1 MGLRLWSGSLYLRG
15 RTGATCSG
23 FSLAPAIF
31 VVFPVIL
38 QFEAHDASAFLHAQS
53 QWDRHLSPFGPLGG
67 LWDGITALWKSPG
80 EDSESYYLFTNIE
93 NLVYT
98 LGFIAVLPLVWKRIG
113 KPYAVY
119 AALALAIPMSVPSS
133 PMSGSGSNDHF
144 PLFSMPRLAMLAFP
158 CFIAFALLGKRT
170 GANLLIIT
178 VSTAL
183 LVVAIFQ
190 WTLDTLP

>member
-1 MGLRLWSGSLYLRG
+1 MLCNVRF
-15 RTGATCSG
+15 A
-23 FSLAPAIF
+23 
-31 VVFPVIL
+31 VFPVIL
-38 QFEAHDASAFLHAQS
+38 QLQIHDPWAFLHAQS

-67 LWDGITALWKSPG
+67 LWDGIAALWKSPG
-80 EDSESYYLFTNIE
+80 NDSESYYLFTNIE

-98 LGFIAVLPLVWKRIG
+98 LAFIAVLPLVWKRVG
-113 KPYAVY
+113 KPYGVY
-119 AALALAIPMSVPSS
+119 AALALAIPMSVPSTPTS
-133 PMSGSGSNDHF
+133 SSGNNDHF

-183 LVVAIFQ
+183 LAVAILQ
-190 WTLDTLP
+190 WTLDSLV